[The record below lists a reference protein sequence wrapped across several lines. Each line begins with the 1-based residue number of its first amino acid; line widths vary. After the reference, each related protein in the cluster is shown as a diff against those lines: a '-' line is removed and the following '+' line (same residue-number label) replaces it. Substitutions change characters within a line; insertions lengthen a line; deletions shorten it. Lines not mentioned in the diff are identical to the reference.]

1 MLAVSDPIYL
11 DFNATT
17 PPAPEAVRA
26 MEEALREGWGNPS
39 SSHPIGRR
47 AREILDR
54 ARAEVAS
61 LLGTGADEIVFTSG
75 GTESDHAAILATTE
89 ALRDRSRHVVIS
101 AIEHPAVEEACRT
114 LETRGGTVTR
124 VDVGRDGRVDPG
136 AIERAFRP
144 DTVLVSVM
152 HANNET
158 GVIQPV
164 EEIAERA
171 RRRGILV
178 HTDAA
183 QSVGKI
189 TVSVD
194 RLGVDLLTIAGHK
207 FYAPKGIGALYLRR
221 GTPIEPWIRGG
232 GQERGLRGGTEPIP
246 AIAGLGAACA
256 LARAEGTGR
265 TKHLAQMRDR
275 LERLLRGAFPSLVVH
290 GAGAPRLPNTLSC
303 AIPGV
308 RAKTLLE
315 ALEGRVAVSA
325 GAACHSGDDAPSRVL
340 LAMGVSPDLARATLR
355 FSTGRSTTPDEV
367 DAALGRILAA
377 AG

>member
-1 MLAVSDPIYL
+1 MLAVSHPIYL

-17 PPAPEAVRA
+17 PPAPEVIRA
-26 MEEALREGWGNPS
+26 MEDALREGWGNPS

-47 AREILDR
+47 AHEILDR

-61 LLGTGADEIVFTSG
+61 LLGAGVDEIVFTSG
-75 GTESDHAAILATTE
+75 GTESDHAAILATTD
-89 ALRDRSRHVVIS
+89 ALRDRGRHVVIS

-114 LETRGGTVTR
+114 LETHGGTVTR
-124 VDVGRDGRVDPG
+124 VGVDRDGRVGPD
-136 AIERAFRP
+136 AVESAFRP

-164 EEIAERA
+164 EEIARRA

-189 TVSVD
+189 PVSAEA
-194 RLGVDLLTIAGHK
+194 LGVDLLTVAGHK
-207 FYAPKGIGALYLRR
+207 LYAPKGIGALYLRR
-221 GTPIEPWIRGG
+221 GTPIAPWIRGG

-256 LARAEGTGR
+256 LALAEGERR
-265 TKHLAQMRDR
+265 TAHLAKMRDR
-275 LERLLRGAFPSLVVH
+275 LERRLRDRFSCLVVH
-290 GAGAPRLPNTLSC
+290 GDGAPRLPNTLSA
-303 AIPGV
+303 AIPGA
-308 RAKTLLE
+308 RATAFLD
-315 ALEGRVAVSA
+315 ALDGIAASA
-325 GAACHSGDDAPSRVL
+325 GAACHSGDDRPSKVL

-355 FSTGRSTTPDEV
+355 FSTGRSTTPEEIDE
-367 DAALGRILAA
+367 AARKVF
-377 AG
+377 AGA

>member
-1 MLAVSDPIYL
+1 MPAVSDPIYL

-17 PPAPEAVRA
+17 PPAPEVVRA
-26 MEEALREGWGNPS
+26 MDEALREGWGNPS

-61 LLGTGADEIVFTSG
+61 LLGAGVDEIAFTSG

-89 ALRDRSRHVVIS
+89 GLRDRGRHVVIS
-101 AIEHPAVEEACRT
+101 AIEHPAIEEACRA

-124 VDVGRDGRVDPG
+124 VGVGRDGRVDPD
-136 AIERAFRP
+136 AVERAFRP

-164 EEIAERA
+164 EEVARRA

-189 TVSVD
+189 PVSVD

-207 FYAPKGIGALYLRR
+207 LYAPKGIGALYVRR

-256 LARAEGTGR
+256 LALAEGERR
-265 TKHLAQMRDR
+265 TAHLEEMRDR
-275 LERLLRGAFPSLVVH
+275 LLRRLRDAFPSLVVH
-290 GAGAPRLPNTLSC
+290 GDGAPRLPNTLSA

-308 RAKTLLE
+308 RATTLLE
-315 ALEGRVAVSA
+315 ALAGVAASA
-325 GAACHSGDDAPSRVL
+325 GAACHAGDDAPSRVL

-355 FSTGRSTTPDEV
+355 FSTGRSTTPEEIDE
-367 DAALGRILAA
+367 AAQRIVAA
-377 AG
+377 T

>member
-1 MLAVSDPIYL
+1 MRTVKEPIYL

-17 PPAPEAVRA
+17 PPAPEVVRA

-61 LLGTGADEIVFTSG
+61 LLGAGVDEIVFTSG

-89 ALRDRSRHVVIS
+89 TVRDRGGHVVIS

-114 LETRGGTVTR
+114 FEGAGGSLTR
-124 VDVGRDGRVDPG
+124 VGVGRDGRVDPD
-136 AIERAFRP
+136 AIESAFRH

-164 EEIAERA
+164 EEIARRA

-183 QSVGKI
+183 QSAGKI
-189 TVSVD
+189 PVSVD

-207 FYAPKGIGALYLRR
+207 LYAPKGIGALYVRQ
-221 GTPIEPWIRGG
+221 GTPIESWIRGG

-256 LARAEGTGR
+256 LALAEGERR
-265 TKHLAQMRDR
+265 TAHLGAMRDR
-275 LERLLRGAFPSLVVH
+275 LERRLRAAFPALVVH
-290 GAGAPRLPNTLSC
+290 GEGAPRLPNTLSA

-308 RAKTLLE
+308 RAWALLE
-315 ALEGRVAVSA
+315 ALEGVAASA
-325 GAACHSGDDAPSRVL
+325 GAACHAGDDEPSRVL
-340 LAMGVSPDLARATLR
+340 LAMGVPADLARATLR
-355 FSTGRSTTPDEV
+355 FSTGRPTTPEEIDEAV
-367 DAALGRILAA
+367 RRLVAAT
-377 AG
+377 

>member
-1 MLAVSDPIYL
+1 MLAVNDPIYL

-17 PPAPEAVRA
+17 PPASEVVRA
-26 MEEALREGWGNPS
+26 MEDALREGWGNPS

-61 LLGTGADEIVFTSG
+61 LLGAGDDEIVFTSG

-89 ALRDRSRHVVIS
+89 ALRDRGRHVVIS
-101 AIEHPAVEEACRT
+101 AIEHPAIEEACRT
-114 LETRGGTVTR
+114 FETHGGTVTR
-124 VDVGRDGRVDPG
+124 VGVGCEGRVDPD
-136 AIERAFRP
+136 AVESAFRP

-158 GVIQPV
+158 GVIQPLD
-164 EEIAERA
+164 EIARRA

-189 TVSVD
+189 PVSVEA
-194 RLGVDLLTIAGHK
+194 LGVDLLTVAGHK
-207 FYAPKGIGALYLRR
+207 LYAPKGIGALYVRR
-221 GTPIEPWIRGG
+221 GTPIAPWIRGG
-232 GQERGLRGGTEPIP
+232 GQERGLRGGTEPTP
-246 AIAGLGAACA
+246 AIAGLGTACA
-256 LARAEGTGR
+256 LALAEGAHR
-265 TKHLAQMRDR
+265 TAHLAEMRDR
-275 LERLLRGAFPSLVVH
+275 LERRLRDRLSSLVVH
-290 GAGAPRLPNTLSC
+290 GEGTPRLPNTLSA

-308 RAKTLLE
+308 RARALLD
-315 ALEGRVAVSA
+315 ALDGIAASA
-325 GAACHSGDDAPSRVL
+325 GAACHSGDDRPSKVL

-355 FSTGRSTTPDEV
+355 FSTGRATTPEEIDE
-367 DAALGRILAA
+367 AARRIVAA
-377 AG
+377 S